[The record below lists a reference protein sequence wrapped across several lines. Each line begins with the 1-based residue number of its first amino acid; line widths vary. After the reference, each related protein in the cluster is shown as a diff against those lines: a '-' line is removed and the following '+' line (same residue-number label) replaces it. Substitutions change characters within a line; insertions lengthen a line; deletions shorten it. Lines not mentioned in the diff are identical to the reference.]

1 MKGRLNVRKIGLTFL
16 TAGCLLQ
23 ASASWAMSGPDFD
36 WLSAEARMTGDLCDT
51 ADRDFDGFRYQE
63 KIPHCKRNV
72 SIETKR
78 QVAHEFGIFDNYHD
92 FEIDHYIPLSIGGSN
107 EPANLWPLP
116 VPVARAKCELEGRI
130 HTQVV
135 KGELSQAEAIERV
148 KSWKSFIKL
157 K

>member
-1 MKGRLNVRKIGLTFL
+1 MKSRLNVRKIGLTL
-16 TAGCLLQ
+16 MTAGCLLQ
-23 ASASWAMSGPDFD
+23 TSWSWAMVGAEFD
-36 WLSAEARMTGDLCDT
+36 WRSAESRMAGDLCDT
-51 ADRDFDGFRYQE
+51 ADHDFDGFRYGE
-63 KIPHCKRNV
+63 KIPHCRRNV

-78 QVAHEFGIFDNYHD
+78 QVAHDFGIFDNYQD

-116 VPVARAKCELEGRI
+116 VPVARAKCELEGRV

-135 KGELSQAEAIERV
+135 KGELSQEKAIERIRG
-148 KSWKSFIKL
+148 WKEFINL